1 MASLITEISKT
12 KRKGP
17 MADTG
22 SIGEIIDIE
31 SSTAVTKKN
40 ILK

>member
-12 KRKGP
+12 KRNGP
-17 MADTG
+17 MADAG
-22 SIGEIIDIE
+22 SIGEIIEIE
-31 SSTAVTKKN
+31 SSTAVTKKK